1 MCKRKK
7 NESNTF
13 LQLDPGRYW
22 ICPYDSSL
30 QIITA
35 SFDLSMAS
43 RPVLQHAVHYAISS
57 QVSLRSPAPK
67 GISCPEADKG
77 MVWPGYQLP
86 MVGSG
91 EIAVH
96 HLVEAM
102 KNAFALRSHLG
113 DPGSDSQFLNLTS
126 LLEDALSPDFADML
140 RYRGMSRVL
149 FVLHVSPISS
159 SDV

>member
-1 MCKRKK
+1 M
-7 NESNTF
+7 
-13 LQLDPGRYW
+13 
-22 ICPYDSSL
+22 
-30 QIITA
+30 
-35 SFDLSMAS
+35 
-43 RPVLQHAVHYAISS
+43 
-57 QVSLRSPAPK
+57 
-67 GISCPEADKG
+67 G
-77 MVWPGYQLP
+77 MVWSGYQLP

-140 RYRGMSRVL
+140 RYRVMSRISCVL
-149 FVLHVSPISS
+149 QESPDPSS
-159 SDV
+159 AV